1 MKPQNEKTR
10 QNAGFSE
17 ISKAAKTTFETLYG
31 AGTAPGV
38 RIVVASPVFPKKA

>member
-31 AGTAPGV
+31 AGT
-38 RIVVASPVFPKKA
+38 SPRCQDSCRLSGFS